1 METSAEIK
9 NIAAAVKNWHE
20 LAVTVSKDATN
31 PHFRSK
37 FTSLDN
43 MIETIRKPLASC
55 GLSFA
60 QFPDGDGLTTIL
72 MHTSGEWLK
81 STANLKL
88 AKEDPQGQG
97 SAYTYGRRYALSA
110 MLGLAADEDDD
121 GDGASAPRQSRQ
133 TAPQRAKS
141 ADVHLGLIRL
151 PKDPAIEL
159 AASKERVLSLLKLHK
174 VPCKTKRECEDSV
187 FDLTGFTL
195 EPVNFDQIAE
205 TLSARLEK
213 KDAAN

>member
-1 METSAEIK
+1 METSPEIK
-9 NIAAAVKNWHE
+9 NIAKALNDWH
-20 LAVTVSKDATN
+20 AKAITVTKDAIN

-43 MIETIRKPLASC
+43 MIESIRHPLVSC

-72 MHTSGEWLK
+72 IHTSGEWLK

-97 SAYTYGRRYALSA
+97 SAYTYGRRYALAA

-121 GDGASAPRQSRQ
+121 GNAATTSRNAVQ
-133 TAPQRAKS
+133 KPATATKRSTTTKVPTT
-141 ADVHLGLIRL
+141 DL
-151 PKDPAIEL
+151 L
-159 AASKERVLSLLKLHK
+159 AAKDRVRTLLKLLGHD
-174 VPCKTKRECEDSV
+174 CKTKADYENTV
-187 FDLTGFTL
+187 FDITDRLLTDENL
-195 EPVNFDQIAE
+195 DAINEK
-205 TLSARLEK
+205 LSALLEAK
-213 KDAAN
+213 EAQE

>member
-1 METSAEIK
+1 METSPEIK
-9 NIAAAVKNWHE
+9 NIAKAFKEWHE
-20 LAVTVSKDATN
+20 LAVTVTKDATN

-43 MIETIRKPLASC
+43 MIETIRQPLASC

-121 GDGASAPRQSRQ
+121 GNAATAARNTAHKPVTATQ
-133 TAPQRAKS
+133 TSTPTKEVPT
-141 ADVHLGLIRL
+141 DI
-151 PKDPAIEL
+151 L
-159 AASKERVLSLLKLHK
+159 AAKDRVVSLLKLLGHD
-174 VPCKTKRECEDSV
+174 CKTKADYEKAV
-187 FDLTGFTL
+187 FHLTDLPLTDANL
-195 EPVNFDQIAE
+195 DAINEK
-205 TLSARLEK
+205 LSALLEAK
-213 KDAAN
+213 QTQA

>member
-1 METSAEIK
+1 METSPEIK
-9 NIAAAVKNWHE
+9 NIAKALKEWHE
-20 LAVTVSKDATN
+20 LGTTVSKDATN

-37 FTSLDN
+37 FTSLDHI
-43 MIETIRKPLASC
+43 IETIRIPLASC
-55 GLSFA
+55 GLAFA

-121 GDGASAPRQSRQ
+121 GNEATAVRNAVQKPATPTKKAAPTKEPS
-133 TAPQRAKS
+133 P
-141 ADVHLGLIRL
+141 DI
-151 PKDPAIEL
+151 L
-159 AASKERVLSLLKLHK
+159 AAKDRVRIQLKLLGFD
-174 VPCKTKRECEDSV
+174 CKTKTDYEDAV
-187 FDLTGFTL
+187 FELTDLPLTDTNL
-195 EPVNFDQIAE
+195 DAIIEK
-205 TLSARLEK
+205 LSALLEAK
-213 KDAAN
+213 EAKQ